1 MFGMAVK
8 RLYEAFHQGNRYEVN
23 MSAVVDDNP
32 SETLGK
38 IAVDLFEHETCTPIC
53 SFAMKLN
60 ISQIE
65 GNNRTVRRCILEQL
79 DLNRD
84 VEMQEL
90 LTIMTL
96 VRNATT
102 GIMSKQ
108 DNVLFDFE
116 RQLTSAGG
124 YMLGLGVTDI
134 VYSDDFQAY
143 LRRPNGALLQVEV
156 QSAENA
162 HRTYSID
169 ILSYRNDKF
178 DVTNTFSGNYIM
190 KIVNM
195 ATAGN
200 LTTDEKRVAEELG
213 KKYSDASSKLDEAI
227 MKVIVPYYRNNIA
240 KWGNR
245 VLLK

>member
-1 MFGMAVK
+1 MFGMVVK
-8 RLYEAFHQGNRYEVN
+8 KLYESFHQGNRYEVN

-38 IAVDLFEHETCTPIC
+38 VAVDLFDHESCTPVC

-65 GNNRTVRRCILEQL
+65 GSDRTVRRCILEQL

-90 LTIMTL
+90 LTIMTM

-102 GIMSKQ
+102 GIM
-108 DNVLFDFE
+108 NRPENTLFDFE
-116 RQLTSAGG
+116 RQLTDAGG
-124 YMLGLGVTDI
+124 YILGLGITDI

-143 LRRPNGALLQVEV
+143 LRRPNGALLQIEV

-169 ILSYRNDKF
+169 VLSYRNDKF
-178 DVTNTFSGNYIM
+178 EVVNTFSGNYIK
-190 KIVNM
+190 KIVDM
-195 ATAGN
+195 ATAGK
-200 LTTDEKRVAEELG
+200 LSVDEQRVADELA
-213 KKYSDASSKLDEAI
+213 KKYTDASSKLDEDI

-245 VLLK
+245 VLMK